1 MVESKLSTQNH
12 GPLPCRKITALRMS
26 QMSAHSNHNR
36 IKNNFLDKHEN
47 FSRKR
52 TTLSSHDSIFFQNA
66 RKREEQLPRTVLTNV
81 NDTVKSKFYTIISC
95 KNLYTFIARGFG
107 G

>member
-1 MVESKLSTQNH
+1 MVESMLSTQNH
-12 GPLPCRKITALRMS
+12 GPLPCRKITALRTA

-66 RKREEQLPRTVLTNV
+66 RKREQLPWTLLTNI
-81 NDTVKSKFYTIISC
+81 NKCTSMI
-95 KNLYTFIARGFG
+95 L
-107 G
+107 